1 MTIAGMLL
9 RAPHIGIRELKTNLS
24 RLLKKGD
31 PLIVTERGI
40 PVEVMLPYSDIV
52 EIAELIDEATDLK
65 TLRAVQEGRLAVK
78 RGSRGLSASNL
89 FNKIRKKHK

>member
-24 RLLKKGD
+24 RLLKKGN
-31 PLIVTERGI
+31 PLIVTERGV

-52 EIAELIDEATDLK
+52 EIAELIDEATDLE

-78 RGSRGLSASNL
+78 AGIKGVPVSRI
-89 FNKIRKKHK
+89 FNKIRKKRR